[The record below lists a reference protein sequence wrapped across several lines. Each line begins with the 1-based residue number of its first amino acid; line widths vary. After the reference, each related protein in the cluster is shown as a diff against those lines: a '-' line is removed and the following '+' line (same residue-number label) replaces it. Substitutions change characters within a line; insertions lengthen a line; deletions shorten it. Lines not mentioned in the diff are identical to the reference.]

1 MAASRAPHATRHCGT
16 FSALHN
22 FAPAFRSHV
31 PLFYFGNEKKKL
43 RFVVTQ
49 VAAAIDPRALFSLA
63 VFFFFIQQLRV
74 HRKSFMRWLV
84 GCLLFIRVFAW
95 GQDAKSSTLALCRDE
110 RHFGARRELWE
121 LAWCARWV
129 ASFHERDLTYDRL
142 LRAPYWGSS
151 RAAIVHIVRAP
162 LAADIPT
169 VRK

>member
-31 PLFYFGNEKKKL
+31 PLFYFGNEKK
-43 RFVVTQ
+43 
-49 VAAAIDPRALFSLA
+49 IALCCHTGCCSNWPARA
-63 VFFFFIQQLRV
+63 VFPGGIIFIQQLRV

-95 GQDAKSSTLALCRDE
+95 GHDAKSSTLALCRDE